1 VRARGLKVAHVQLV
15 HLNPFPS
22 DLGTVLG
29 SYDHVLVPEANLGQ
43 LSKMVRAE
51 FLVDAKIL
59 SKVQGSPFRAAEIEI
74 AVLEMLGVDNPATTQ
89 ADQDVA
95 S

>member
-1 VRARGLKVAHVQLV
+1 M

-22 DLGTVLG
+22 DLGDVLG
-29 SYDHVLVPEANLGQ
+29 AYSHVLVPEANLGQ

-51 FLVDAKIL
+51 YLVDAKIL
-59 SKVQGSPFRAAEIEI
+59 SKVQGSPFRAAEIEV
-74 AVLEMLGVDNPATTQ
+74 AVLEMLGIENPHIEV
-89 ADQDVA
+89 ADEDVA

>member
-1 VRARGLKVAHVQLV
+1 VAHVQLV

-22 DLGTVLG
+22 DLGDVLAA
-29 SYDHVLVPEANLGQ
+29 YDHVLVPEANLGQ

-51 FLVDAKIL
+51 YLVDARLL

-74 AVLEMLGVDNPATTQ
+74 AVLELLGVDSPTTTE
-89 ADQDVA
+89 ADEEVA

>member
-1 VRARGLKVAHVQLV
+1 MAHVQLV

-22 DLGTVLG
+22 DLGEILKA
-29 SYDHVLVPEANLGQ
+29 YDHLLVPEANLGQ

-51 FLVDAKIL
+51 YLVDAKIL
-59 SKVQGSPFRAAEIEI
+59 SKVQGSPFRAAEIEL
-74 AVLEMLGVDNPATTQ
+74 AVLELLGVDSPATTE
-89 ADQDVA
+89 ADEEVA

>member
-1 VRARGLKVAHVQLV
+1 
-15 HLNPFPS
+15 
-22 DLGTVLG
+22 
-29 SYDHVLVPEANLGQ
+29 VPEANLGQ

-59 SKVQGSPFRAAEIEI
+59 SKVQGSPFRAAEIEL
-74 AVLEMLGVDNPATTQ
+74 AVLEMLGVDHAAVTDT
-89 ADQDVA
+89 DEDVA